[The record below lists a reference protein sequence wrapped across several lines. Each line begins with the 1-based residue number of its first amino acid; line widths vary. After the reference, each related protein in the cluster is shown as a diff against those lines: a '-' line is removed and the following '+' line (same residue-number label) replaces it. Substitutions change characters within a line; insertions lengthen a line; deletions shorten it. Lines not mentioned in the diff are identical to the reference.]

1 MVARP
6 EPLFRSHII
15 KTVQAN
21 RSRIFNAFME
31 FTKMEVTPIQRS
43 AFIFTLI
50 LAILLIGCS
59 ATPDGKM
66 DQTSGKT
73 RVPYR
78 YRSLY
83 NELDTKLDSLRS
95 SVNAQWDGRKSDVN
109 FGVELLVTNSNRGEV
124 LLTDRVFKATRLT
137 LDRLK
142 DLGVQ
147 SVALSIQYPILTSAF
162 PRAAEYRIF
171 YKRVAREIRRM
182 GFKLIVEIG
191 TTFREPEFSKL
202 KVNYR
207 GLTMKRFRDELREMA
222 TVIVSDLQPDYLT
235 LFTEPVTQS
244 QNTGL
249 DFTVKAFSA
258 TVGHV
263 ARNLKHNSVRLG
275 AGAGTWDDMAYFKAL
290 VRIPELNYL
299 DLHIYPIQRDFVMN
313 RVMQVTAMAQ
323 RHNKSVSIGE
333 AWLYKVSERE
343 LGKISPLKAF
353 ARDVYSFWQP
363 LDILFLE
370 TVINLSHAIKAD
382 FSCFFWMKYFY
393 GYLDYN
399 PLTKNLTPQQR
410 INAVDASAGRNI
422 LNNTLGNTGER
433 FKTLIAPQ

>member
-1 MVARP
+1 
-6 EPLFRSHII
+6 
-15 KTVQAN
+15 
-21 RSRIFNAFME
+21 
-31 FTKMEVTPIQRS
+31 MEVTPIQRS
-43 AFIFTLI
+43 AKFIFTLI
-50 LAILLIGCS
+50 LAIVLIGCS

>member
-1 MVARP
+1 MD
-6 EPLFRSHII
+6 I
-15 KTVQAN
+15 
-21 RSRIFNAFME
+21 
-31 FTKMEVTPIQRS
+31 TKMKAKPIQSS
-43 AFIFTLI
+43 AKFIFPLI
-50 LAILLIGCS
+50 LAIVVAGCS
-59 ATPDGKM
+59 ATPGGKA
-66 DQTSGKT
+66 DQTADRT
-73 RVPYR
+73 RIPYR

-83 NELDTKLDSLRS
+83 NELDTKLDRLSS
-95 SVNAQWDGRKSDVN
+95 SVNDNWDARKSDVN

-162 PRAAEYRIF
+162 PRSAEYRIF
-171 YKRVAREIRRM
+171 YRRVAREIRRM

-207 GLTMKRFRDELREMA
+207 GLTMKRFRGELGEMA
-222 TVIVSDLQPDYLT
+222 TVIATDMQPDYLT
-235 LFTEPVTQS
+235 LFTEPDTQS
-244 QNTGL
+244 INTGL
-249 DFTVKAFSA
+249 NFTVKEFSA

-263 ARNLKHNSVRLG
+263 ARSLKHHSVRLG
-275 AGAGTWDDMAYFKAL
+275 AGAGTWEDMAYFKAL
-290 VRIPELNYL
+290 ARIPELDYL
-299 DLHIYPIQRDFVMN
+299 DLHIYPIHRDFVMN

-343 LGKISPLKAF
+343 LGKISPVKAF
-353 ARDVYSFWQP
+353 ARDVFSFWEP
-363 LDILFLE
+363 LDIMFLE
-370 TVINLSHAIKAD
+370 TLISLSHRIQAD

-399 PLTKNLTPQQR
+399 SHSKNLTPQQR
-410 INAVDASAGRNI
+410 INAVDALAGRNI
-422 LNNTLGNTGER
+422 LNNRLGHSGER
-433 FKTLIAPQ
+433 FKTLIAPR

>member
-1 MVARP
+1 
-6 EPLFRSHII
+6 
-15 KTVQAN
+15 
-21 RSRIFNAFME
+21 
-31 FTKMEVTPIQRS
+31 MEVMHIQRC
-43 AFIFTLI
+43 AKFISPLI
-50 LAILLIGCS
+50 LAIVLIGCS
-59 ATPDGKM
+59 ARPDGKM

-95 SVNAQWDGRKSDVN
+95 SVNARWDGRKSDVN
-109 FGVELLVTNSNRGEV
+109 FGVELLVTNSNRGEI

-258 TVGHV
+258 TVRHV

-399 PLTKNLTPQQR
+399 SLTKNLTLQQR